1 MKDRLIT
8 QRIFFFGMVAILAI
22 LALILVW
29 QFTRAIL
36 LAVALVIILKPVY
49 TWLLNK
55 RGISGR
61 ASRATVLTIL
71 IFILIIAVPAALII
85 GGAITQAANLFR
97 GLDIE
102 GYHFSVGELNL
113 WLEKTIQTLV
123 VGSIHLEEFR
133 FAENLSQVIAWFS
146 AWFVNLLVGLGQSL
160 PRLFTNALVVLVSL
174 YVFLPRYKSP
184 GKQEILEIVPFPTE
198 ITHLFLDKID
208 LMIKAMFKGT
218 FVIAIT
224 QGLAM
229 GLVFWLAGMP
239 YTMFLTIVSMF
250 LALVPLIGIS
260 LVAWPVGLILIF
272 NGSILRGV
280 FIIAAFLIFVAQIDT
295 FLRPRLVP
303 RGAQLNPA
311 LVIISVLG
319 GLGVLGI
326 VGALYGPVVMILL
339 VTSIDVY
346 SKYLLRSDLE
356 VLEKQGRIDLK
367 ELGLMPDEKQAEQNI
382 GQMVLTAVKNVSA
395 RLRRDTQQAEPQQA
409 EQKSN
414 PEKVNGQGF

>member
-1 MKDRLIT
+1 ML
-8 QRIFFFGMVAILAI
+8 AILAI

-36 LAVALVIILKPVY
+36 LAAALVIILKPIY

-55 RGISGR
+55 RGVNGR
-61 ASRATVLTIL
+61 ESRATAITIL
-71 IFILIIAVPAALII
+71 IFILIIAIPAAIII
-85 GGAITQAANLFR
+85 GGAITQAVQLFS
-97 GLDIE
+97 GLDIQ
-102 GYHFSVGELNL
+102 GLNFSLREINV
-113 WLEKTIQTLV
+113 WLETTIQAFV
-123 VGSIHLEEFR
+123 AGSVHLDEFR

-146 AWFVNLLVGLGQSL
+146 EWLVNVLISLGQSL
-160 PRLFTNALVVLVSL
+160 PRLFTNALVVLVIL
-174 YVFLPRYKSP
+174 YVFLQRYKSP

-198 ITHLFLDKID
+198 ITQLFLDKID

-218 FVIAIT
+218 FVIALT

-229 GLVFWLAGMP
+229 GLVLWLAGVP
-239 YTMFLTIVSMF
+239 FVMFLTLISMF

-260 LVAWPVGLILIF
+260 LVAWPVGIILIVS
-272 NGSILRGV
+272 GSVWRGV
-280 FIIAAFLIFVAQIDT
+280 FILAAFLIFVAQIDT

-303 RGAQLNPA
+303 KGAQLNPA
-311 LVIISVLG
+311 LVILSVLG

-356 VLEKQGRIDLK
+356 VLDKQGRIDLK
-367 ELGLMPDEKQAEQNI
+367 ELGLMPDDRQADQNM

-395 RLRRDTQQAEPQQA
+395 RLRRDPQQVEA
-409 EQKSN
+409 ISN
-414 PEKVNGQGF
+414 PDKVNR

>member
-1 MKDRLIT
+1 MNKMRDRIIT

-36 LAVALVIILKPVY
+36 LAIALVILLKPVY

-55 RGISGR
+55 RGINGR
-61 ASRATVLTIL
+61 TSRATAITII
-71 IFILIIAVPAALII
+71 IFILIIAIPAVMII
-85 GGAITQAANLFR
+85 GGAITQAAVLFS

-102 GYHFSVGELNL
+102 GLHFSLQDINV
-113 WLEKTIQTLV
+113 WLEKTIQTIV
-123 VGSIHLEEFR
+123 VGNIHLEEFE

-146 AWFVNLLVGLGQSL
+146 DWLINILINLGQSL
-160 PRLFTNALVVLVSL
+160 PRLFTNALVVLVIL
-174 YVFLPRYKSP
+174 YVSLSRYKSP
-184 GKQEILEIVPFPTE
+184 GKQDILDIVPFPTE
-198 ITHLFLDKID
+198 ITQLFLDKID

-218 FVIAIT
+218 FVIAVT

-229 GLVFWLAGMP
+229 GFILWLAGVP
-239 YTMFLTIVSMF
+239 YVMFLTLISMF
-250 LALVPLIGIS
+250 LSLVPLIGVS
-260 LVAWPVGLILIF
+260 LVAWPISIILIVSGNVF
-272 NGSILRGV
+272 RGV
-280 FIIAAFLIFVAQIDT
+280 FVIAAFLIFVAQIDT

-303 RGAQLNPA
+303 KGAQLNPA
-311 LVIISVLG
+311 LVILGVLG

-356 VLEKQGRIDLK
+356 ILDQQGRIDLK
-367 ELGLMPDEKQAEQNI
+367 ELGLIADDKQADQNI
-382 GQMVLTAVKNVSA
+382 GQMALTAMKNISA
-395 RLRRDTQQAEPQQA
+395 RLRREPQQDVPF
-409 EQKSN
+409 SN
-414 PEKVNGQGF
+414 PDTINR

>member
-55 RGISGR
+55 KGVNGK
-61 ASRATVLTIL
+61 ASRATAITIL
-71 IFILIIAVPAALII
+71 IFMLIIAIPAAIII
-85 GGAITQAANLFR
+85 GGAITQAVQLFG
-97 GLDIE
+97 GLDIQ
-102 GYHFSVGELNL
+102 GLNFSVREINV
-113 WLEKTIQTLV
+113 WLETTIQAIV
-123 VGSIHLEEFR
+123 AGSVHLDEFR

-146 AWFVNLLVGLGQSL
+146 AWLVNILISFGQSL
-160 PRLFTNALVVLVSL
+160 PRLFTNALVVLVIL

-198 ITHLFLDKID
+198 ITQLFLDKID

-218 FVIAIT
+218 FVIALT

-229 GLVFWLAGMP
+229 GLVFWLVGVP
-239 YTMFLTIVSMF
+239 FVMFLTLISM
-250 LALVPLIGIS
+250 LLSLVPLIGIS
-260 LVAWPVGLILIF
+260 LVAWPVGIILIASGNVF
-272 NGSILRGV
+272 RGV
-280 FIIAAFLIFVAQIDT
+280 FILAAFLIFVAQIDT

-303 RGAQLNPA
+303 KGAQLNPA
-311 LVIISVLG
+311 LVILSVLG

-356 VLEKQGRIDLK
+356 VLEQQGRIDLV
-367 ELGLMPDEKQAEQNI
+367 ELGLKTEDKQIDQNM

-395 RLRRDTQQAEPQQA
+395 RLRKEEAKPIIKPDSISQ
-409 EQKSN
+409 
-414 PEKVNGQGF
+414 

>member
-1 MKDRLIT
+1 MNKMRDRIIT

-36 LAVALVIILKPVY
+36 LAIALVILLKPVY

-55 RGISGR
+55 RGINGR
-61 ASRATVLTIL
+61 TSRATAITII
-71 IFILIIAVPAALII
+71 IFILIIAIPAVMII
-85 GGAITQAANLFR
+85 GGAITQAAVLFS

-102 GYHFSVGELNL
+102 GLHFSLQDINV
-113 WLEKTIQTLV
+113 WLEKTIQTIV
-123 VGSIHLEEFR
+123 VGNIHLEEFE

-146 AWFVNLLVGLGQSL
+146 DWLINILINLGQSL
-160 PRLFTNALVVLVSL
+160 PRLFTNALVVLVIL
-174 YVFLPRYKSP
+174 YVSLSRYKSP
-184 GKQEILEIVPFPTE
+184 GKQDILDIVPFPTE
-198 ITHLFLDKID
+198 ITQLFLDKID

-218 FVIAIT
+218 FVIAVT

-229 GLVFWLAGMP
+229 GFILWLAGVP
-239 YTMFLTIVSMF
+239 YVMFLTLISMF
-250 LALVPLIGIS
+250 LSLVPLIGVS
-260 LVAWPVGLILIF
+260 LVAWPIGIILIVSGNVF
-272 NGSILRGV
+272 RGV
-280 FIIAAFLIFVAQIDT
+280 FVIAAFLLFVAQIDT

-303 RGAQLNPA
+303 KGAQLNPA
-311 LVIISVLG
+311 LVILGVLG

-356 VLEKQGRIDLK
+356 ILDQQGRIDLK
-367 ELGLMPDEKQAEQNI
+367 ELGLIADDKQADQNI
-382 GQMVLTAVKNVSA
+382 GQMALTAMKNISA
-395 RLRRDTQQAEPQQA
+395 RLRREPQQDVPF
-409 EQKSN
+409 SN
-414 PEKVNGQGF
+414 PDTINR